1 MTNYSL
7 RARMMIL
14 ILAPTVLIGL
24 LLSTFFVVHRY
35 NDLQRQLEDA
45 GASIIEPLAVS
56 SEYGMALQNR
66 ESIGQLISILHR
78 RHSDIVRV
86 ISVYDQHNRLFVTSN
101 IQQDPGVLKL
111 PSGTAFPKRL
121 SVIRQDEKLI
131 LRTPILSE
139 SYSQDESAE
148 SDAKTNNNMLGYV
161 ALELDLKSVRLQQ
174 YREIFI
180 STVMM
185 LFCIGIALIFG
196 WRLMRDVT
204 SPIRNMVN
212 TVDRIR
218 RGQLD
223 SRVEGFMLGELDMLK
238 NGINSMAMSLAAYH
252 EEMQHNVDQA
262 TSDLRETLEQ
272 MEIQNVE
279 LDLAK
284 KRAQEAARIKSEFLA
299 NMSHELRTPLNG
311 VIGFTRLT
319 LKTELNPTQRDH
331 LHTIERSANNLLAII
346 NDVLDFS
353 KLEAGK
359 LILESIPFPLRNT
372 LDEVVTLLAH
382 SSHDKGLELT
392 LNIKND
398 VPDNV
403 IGDPL
408 RLQQV
413 ITNLV
418 GNAIK
423 FTERGN
429 IDVLVEKRAISNTKV
444 QIEVQIR
451 DTGIGIPERDQ
462 SRLFQA
468 FRQADASISRRH
480 GGTGLGLVITQ
491 KLVNEM
497 GGDISFHSQPN
508 RGSTFWFHI
517 NLDLNPNV
525 LSDRPVMDCLQGK
538 RLAYV
543 EPNTAAAQSTLDVL
557 STTPLEVVYSP
568 GFSSLP
574 VEHYDIL
581 LMGIPVTFTGE
592 LTMQQERLAKAASMT
607 DYLLL
612 ALPCHAQINAE
623 ELKHDGAAACL
634 LKPLTATRL
643 LPTLTEYCRL
653 NYHAAPI
660 VADESKLPM
669 TVMAV
674 DDNPANLKL
683 IGALLEDQVQHVE
696 LCESGLQAVELAKQ
710 MQFDLIMMDI
720 QMPGMDGIR
729 ACELIRQLP
738 HQQQTPVVAVTA
750 HAMAGQKEKLLSA
763 GMNDYL
769 AKPIEEEKLHTL
781 LLRYK
786 PGPAAGNW
794 VAPAEA
800 AEITV
805 NENATLDW
813 QLALRQAAGKNDLAR
828 EMPQML
834 VAFLPEI
841 RNKVEEQLVGEN
853 PEDLVDA
860 IHKLHGSCGYSGV
873 PRLKNLCHLLEQQL
887 RSGTP
892 ESELEPEFLELLD
905 EMDNV
910 TREAMKVLGS

>member
-14 ILAPTVLIGL
+14 ILAPTVLIGV
-24 LLSTFFVVHRY
+24 LLSIFFVVHRY

-56 SEYGMALQNR
+56 SEYSMTLQDR
-66 ESIGQLISILHR
+66 EAIGQLISVLHR
-78 RHSDIVRV
+78 RHSEIVRA
-86 ISVYDQHNRLFVTSN
+86 ISIYDDQNHLFVTSN
-101 IQQDPGVLKL
+101 FQLDPRGLRL
-111 PSGTAFPKRL
+111 PDGAALPRRL
-121 SVIRQDEKLI
+121 TVTRIGDQMI
-131 LRTPILSE
+131 LRTPIVSE
-139 SYSQDESAE
+139 GYSPDESALT
-148 SDAKTNNNMLGYV
+148 DAKPAGNMLGYV

-174 YREIFI
+174 YKEIFI
-180 STVMM
+180 SSLMI

-252 EEMQHNVDQA
+252 EEMQHNIDQS

-319 LKTELNPTQRDH
+319 LKSELNPTQRDH
-331 LHTIERSANNLLAII
+331 MLTIERSANNLLAII

-359 LILESIPFPLRNT
+359 LILESIPFPLRST

-382 SSHDKGLELT
+382 SAHDKGLELT
-392 LNIKND
+392 LNTRND

-413 ITNLV
+413 ITNIV

-423 FTERGN
+423 FTESGN
-429 IDVLVEKRAISNTKV
+429 IDILVEKRAISNNKV

-491 KLVNEM
+491 RLVNEM

-508 RGSTFWFHI
+508 RGSTFWFNI
-517 NLDLNPNV
+517 NLDLNPNAITEG
-525 LSDRPVMDCLQGK
+525 PVTGCLKGK
-538 RLAYV
+538 RLAYI
-543 EPNTAAAQSTLDVL
+543 EPNAAAAQSTLDVL
-557 STTPLEVVYSP
+557 STTPLEVIYSP
-568 GFSSLP
+568 SFSALP
-574 VEHYDIL
+574 PDHYDIL
-581 LMGIPVTFTGE
+581 LMSIPVT
-592 LTMQQERLAKAASMT
+592 LRDPLSMQHERLARAKSMT

-623 ELKHDGAAACL
+623 ELKQDGAAACL
-634 LKPLTATRL
+634 QKPLTATRL
-643 LPTLTEYCRL
+643 LPALTEYCRS
-653 NYHAAPI
+653 ARQSPS
-660 VADESKLPM
+660 VDETKLPM

-683 IGALLEDQVQHVE
+683 IGVLLEDQVQHVE
-696 LCESGLQAVELAKQ
+696 VCNSGAQALERAKQ
-710 MQFDLIMMDI
+710 MQFDLILMDI
-720 QMPGMDGIR
+720 QMPEMDGIR

-738 HQQQTPVVAVTA
+738 HQQQTPVIAVTA

-769 AKPIEEEKLHTL
+769 AKPIEEDKLHNL

-786 PGPAAGNW
+786 PDPVITTAASD
-794 VAPAEA
+794 AAAKA
-800 AEITV
+800 AEPIV
-805 NENATLDW
+805 NEDVTLDW
-813 QLALRQAAGKNDLAR
+813 QLALRQAAGKTDLAR
-828 EMPQML
+828 ELLQML

-841 RNKVEEQLVGEN
+841 RNRVEEQLVGEA
-853 PEDLVDA
+853 PEGLMES
-860 IHKLHGSCGYSGV
+860 IHKLHGSCSYSGV
-873 PRLKNLCHLLEQQL
+873 PRLKKLCKLIEHHL
-887 RSGTP
+887 RSGVP
-892 ESELEPEFLELLD
+892 AEDLEPEFLELLD

-910 TREAMKVLGS
+910 TRETRKLMG

>member
-24 LLSTFFVVHRY
+24 LLSIFFVAHRY

-56 SEYGMALQNR
+56 SEYGMNLQNR
-66 ESIGQLISILHR
+66 EAIGQLISVLHR
-78 RHSDIVRV
+78 RHSDIVRA
-86 ISVYDQHNRLFVTSN
+86 ISIYDAKNRLFVTSN
-101 IQQDPGVLKL
+101 FQLDPREIQL
-111 PSGTAFPKRL
+111 PRGAPFPRRL
-121 SVIRQDEKLI
+121 SVTRHGDIMV
-131 LRTPILSE
+131 LRTPIVSE
-139 SYSQDESAE
+139 SYLPDESPE
-148 SDAKTNNNMLGYV
+148 SDAKMPDNMLGYV

-174 YREIFI
+174 YKEIFI
-180 STVMM
+180 SSVMM

-204 SPIRNMVN
+204 GPIRNMVN

-319 LKTELNPTQRDH
+319 LKTDLNATQRDH
-331 LHTIERSANNLLAII
+331 LTTIERSANNLLAII

-359 LILESIPFPLRNT
+359 LILESIPFLLRNT

-382 SSHDKGLELT
+382 SAHDKGLELT
-392 LNIKND
+392 LNIKSD

-423 FTERGN
+423 FTEHGN
-429 IDVLVEKRAISNTKV
+429 IDVLVEQRAMSNSRV
-444 QIEVQIR
+444 QIEVQIH

-491 KLVNEM
+491 RLVKEM

-517 NLDLNPNV
+517 SLDLNPNAITDGFDTHY
-525 LSDRPVMDCLQGK
+525 LAGK
-538 RLAYV
+538 KLAYI
-543 EPNTAAAQSTLDVL
+543 EANTTAAQSTMELL
-557 STTPLEVVYSP
+557 ATTPLEVVYSP
-568 GFSSLP
+568 TLSALP
-574 VEHYDIL
+574 DAHYDIL
-581 LMGIPVTFTGE
+581 LAGIPV
-592 LTMQQERLAKAASMT
+592 SMRDLSNQREKLVRACSLSDT
-607 DYLLL
+607 LVLG
-612 ALPCHAQINAE
+612 LPCHAQVSAE
-623 ELKHDGAAACL
+623 ELKRNGVTACL
-634 LKPLTATRL
+634 LKPLTSTRL
-643 LPTLTEYCRL
+643 FPVLMASCRAQPPVPQP
-653 NYHAAPI
+653 YI
-660 VADESKLPM
+660 DSDKLAM

-683 IGALLEDQVQHVE
+683 IGALLDDLVQHVI
-696 LCESGLQAVELAKQ
+696 LCDSGQDAVEQAKQ
-710 MQFDLIMMDI
+710 SQLDLILMDI
-720 QMPGMDGIR
+720 QMPDMDGIR
-729 ACELIRQLP
+729 ACELIRHLP
-738 HQQQTPVVAVTA
+738 HQQQTPVIAVTA
-750 HAMAGQKEKLLSA
+750 HALEGQREKLLAA

-769 AKPIEEEKLHTL
+769 AKPIEEDKLSTL
-781 LLRYK
+781 LLRYQ
-786 PGPAAGNW
+786 PGMHVAA
-794 VAPAEA
+794 PQLAEPV
-800 AEITV
+800 EPVIDHNV
-805 NENATLDW
+805 TLNW
-813 QLALRQAAGKNDLAR
+813 QLALRQAAMKPDLAR
-828 EMPQML
+828 EMLQML
-834 VAFLPEI
+834 LAFMPEV
-841 RNKVEEQLVGEN
+841 RNKVEEQLVGET
-853 PEDLVDA
+853 PEGLLDL
-860 IHKLHGSCGYSGV
+860 IHKLHGSCSYSGV
-873 PRLKNLCHLLEQQL
+873 PRLKKLCHTLESQL
-887 RSGTP
+887 RAGTAP
-892 ESELEPEFLELLD
+892 EELEPELLELLD

-910 TREAMKVLGS
+910 AREACKMGV

>member
-24 LLSTFFVVHRY
+24 LLSIFFVAHRY
-35 NDLQRQLEDA
+35 HDLQRQLEDA

-56 SEYGMALQNR
+56 SEYGMNLQNR
-66 ESIGQLISILHR
+66 ESIGQLISVLHR
-78 RHSDIVRV
+78 RHSDIVRA
-86 ISVYDQHNRLFVTSN
+86 ISIYDSQNKLFVTSN
-101 IQQDPGVLKL
+101 FQLN
-111 PSGTAFPKRL
+111 PSELRLENGEKFPRQL
-121 SVIRQDEKLI
+121 SAVRKSDVMI
-131 LRTPILSE
+131 LRTPIVSE
-139 SYSQDESAE
+139 SYSPDESPMT
-148 SDAKTNNNMLGYV
+148 DAKMPGNMLGYV

-174 YREIFI
+174 YKEIFI
-180 STVMM
+180 SSVMM

-204 SPIRNMVN
+204 GPIRNMVN

-252 EEMQHNVDQA
+252 EEMQHNIDQA

-319 LKTELNPTQRDH
+319 LKTDLNTTQRDH
-331 LHTIERSANNLLAII
+331 LTTIERSANNLLAII

-359 LILESIPFPLRNT
+359 LILESIPFLLRNA

-382 SSHDKGLELT
+382 SAHDKGLELT

-398 VPDNV
+398 VPDNI

-408 RLQQV
+408 RLQQI

-423 FTERGN
+423 FTEHGN
-429 IDVLVEKRAISNTKV
+429 IDVLVEQRALSNTSV
-444 QIEVQIR
+444 QIEIQIH

-491 KLVNEM
+491 RLVKEM

-517 NLDLNPNV
+517 NLDLNPNAV
-525 LSDRPVMDCLQGK
+525 QESPLTHCLAGK
-538 RLAYV
+538 TLAYI
-543 EPNTAAAQSTLDVL
+543 EANAAAAQCTMELLTTL
-557 STTPLEVVYSP
+557 PLEVVYSP
-568 GFSSLP
+568 TFSALP
-574 VEHYDIL
+574 EAHYDIL
-581 LMGIPVTFTGE
+581 LAGLPVSMRD
-592 LTMQQERLAKAASMT
+592 LSQQKDNLAKACAMA
-607 DYLLL
+607 DHLLL

-623 ELKHDGAAACL
+623 TLKQDGVAACL

-643 LPTLTEYCRL
+643 IPALTASCR
-653 NYHAAPI
+653 ARTPI
-660 VADESKLPM
+660 VLPHSDSSKLPM

-683 IGALLEDQVQHVE
+683 IGVLLDDLVQHVT
-696 LCESGLQAVELAKQ
+696 LCDSGQRAVEQAKE
-710 MQFDLIMMDI
+710 MQLDLILMDI
-720 QMPGMDGIR
+720 QMPDMDGIR
-729 ACELIRQLP
+729 ACELIRHLP
-738 HQQQTPVVAVTA
+738 HQQQTPVIAVTA
-750 HAMAGQKEKLLSA
+750 HAFDGQKEKLMKA

-769 AKPIEEEKLHTL
+769 AKPIEEDKLHNL
-781 LLRYK
+781 LLRYQ
-786 PGPAAGNW
+786 PGRHT
-794 VAPAEA
+794 APLRA
-800 AEITV
+800 AEPVEPPIDYNV
-805 NENATLDW
+805 TLNW
-813 QLALRQAAGKNDLAR
+813 QLALRQAAMKPDLAR
-828 EMPQML
+828 EMLQML
-834 VAFLPEI
+834 IAFMPEV
-841 RNKVEEQLVGEN
+841 RNKVEEQLVGEE
-853 PEDLVDA
+853 PEGLLDL
-860 IHKLHGSCGYSGV
+860 IHKLHGSCSYSGV
-873 PRLKNLCHLLEQQL
+873 PRLKKLCQTLESQL
-887 RSGTP
+887 RAGTAA
-892 ESELEPEFLELLD
+892 EDLEPELLELLD

-910 TREAMKVLGS
+910 TREACKMLGI